1 MTAKIDLK
9 QSGLVRKVFTL
20 LALALV
26 AVLLAGCGL
35 GGWTWG
41 VGDSGQS
48 SGGAAVPTEDQ
59 ASLPAVTTA
68 PQAPQDDTDRLII
81 STQTLRLEVDSTT
94 DTVEQVRRLAGEH
107 SATITNMQ
115 VATDSDEWL
124 YRYDRDGMPAGDGA
138 ALRGW
143 VTVRVPAADL
153 DAFVADVSQ
162 LGTVVYQSESTD
174 DVTQEHIDLTARLEN
189 LRAQEARLR
198 ELVAAAT
205 NVEEMLAVEKE
216 LWRIRGEIESLD
228 AQVQYLERQAA
239 RATVTV
245 ELTEKQPVV
254 RPGGSSWGFVE
265 AITNGIQGA
274 VGVLTSTVTFL
285 IASSPL
291 WLTGLLVFFLVRRAR
306 RRRRAD
312 AATAAS
318 AQPVTFPPT
327 ATAPADEPA
336 TPPNEPNEPN
346 EPDAPADGPTT
357 QREGDS

>member
-1 MTAKIDLK
+1 
-9 QSGLVRKVFTL
+9 
-20 LALALV
+20 
-26 AVLLAGCGL
+26 
-35 GGWTWG
+35 
-41 VGDSGQS
+41 
-48 SGGAAVPTEDQ
+48 
-59 ASLPAVTTA
+59 
-68 PQAPQDDTDRLII
+68 
-81 STQTLRLEVDSTT
+81 
-94 DTVEQVRRLAGEH
+94 
-107 SATITNMQ
+107 MQ
-115 VATDSDEWL
+115 VATDTDEGL
-124 YRYDRDGMPAGDGA
+124 YRDAQEGLPAGDGA

-336 TPPNEPNEPN
+336 TPPNEPNEP
-346 EPDAPADGPTT
+346 DAPADEAAMRP
-357 QREGDS
+357 EGGS